1 MTEER
6 SSTHGLDD
14 GMIKIFDLKRSTT
27 PGVQTVTFK
36 TNDVHELDMMIAR
49 MFDKPLQ
56 VKFMPQRAKRSL
68 NANNYHYAL
77 CGKIAEALG
86 STADEIHA
94 MLMADYG
101 TPKTNEA
108 GQTLF
113 QLMKEPVGYCKPTG
127 HYENRKDG
135 QYQWYVAIKPS
146 HEYDTAEMAR
156 LIDGTV
162 YEAKAL
168 GIETMT
174 PEELE
179 RMKSTWKGE
188 DK

>member
-77 CGKIAEALG
+77 CGKIAEVLG
-86 STADEIHA
+86 STTDEIHK

-101 TPKTNEA
+101 TPETDEA
-108 GQTLF
+108 GKTYF
-113 QLMKEPVGYCKPTG
+113 SLMKEPHGYCKATG
-127 HYENRKDG
+127 HFEDRKDG
-135 QYQWYVAIKPS
+135 RYQWFVIIKPS
-146 HEYDTAEMAR
+146 HLYNTQEMAR

-168 GIETMT
+168 EIETM
-174 PEELE
+174 PPAELE
-179 RMKSTWKGE
+179 RMKTSWKGE
-188 DK
+188 

>member
-1 MTEER
+1 
-6 SSTHGLDD
+6 
-14 GMIKIFDLKRSTT
+14 MIKIFDLKRSTV

-77 CGKIAEALG
+77 CGKIAEVLG
-86 STADEIHA
+86 STAEEIHR
-94 MLMADYG
+94 MIMADYG
-101 TPKTNEA
+101 TPLTDEA
-108 GQTLF
+108 GNTMF
-113 QLMKEPVGYCKPTG
+113 GLMKEPVGYCKPTG
-127 HYENRKDG
+127 HYESKKG
-135 QYQWYVAIKPS
+135 VQYQWYTLIKPS
-146 HEYDTAEMAR
+146 HLYDTAEMSR

-168 GIETMT
+168 EIETMT
-174 PEELE
+174 PAQIEE
-179 RMKSTWKGE
+179 MKARWGNA
-188 DK
+188 DNA